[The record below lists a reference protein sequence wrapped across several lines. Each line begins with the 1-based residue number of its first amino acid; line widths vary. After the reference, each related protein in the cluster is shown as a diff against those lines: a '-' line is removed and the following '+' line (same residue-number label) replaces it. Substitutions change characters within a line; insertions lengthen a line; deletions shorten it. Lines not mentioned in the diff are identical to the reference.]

1 MRKINI
7 GILGY
12 GVVASG
18 VKNLLDENQAIISKR
33 LKQFLGRDYTI
44 NIRRILIRDI
54 EKYDRNLQKLMTED
68 IKDIVQD
75 EEIDIVC
82 ELIGGD
88 RVAFDYMKK
97 ALDHKKHLVTAN
109 KMAIF
114 NKSQELFQAAERNK
128 RQFKYEGAVAGAIPI
143 IKIAQEVL
151 LTDQVEEVVGIFNGS
166 TNYILSKIDEGLDF
180 NEAMDLAREKGY
192 LEADPSSDIEGYDS
206 MYKLGILGSLIYGE
220 FPQEEDIERI
230 GIDTIK
236 EDEIKAAKDK
246 ANKIKLLGRIENN
259 NGRLAYSVRP
269 QLVDGDSPLYEV
281 DGSLNGI
288 FLKCKNA
295 GDLFLSGPG
304 AGSRETAVS
313 VVSDIISIIREEY

>member
-1 MRKINI
+1 MTEINI
-7 GILGY
+7 GLLGY

-18 VKNLLDENQAIISKR
+18 VKNLLDENQELISKR
-33 LKQFLGRDYTI
+33 LKQFLGQDYTI
-44 NIRRILIRDI
+44 NIRKILIRDI
-54 EKYDRNLQKLMTED
+54 GKYDEDLQNLMTED
-68 IKDIVQD
+68 IEDIVQD

-88 RVAFDYMKK
+88 RLAFDYMEK

-114 NKSQELFQAAERNK
+114 NKAQELFQAAARNE

-180 NEAMDLAREKGY
+180 NQAMDLAREKGY

-220 FPQEEDIERI
+220 FPQEENIERI
-230 GIDTIK
+230 GIDTIR
-236 EDEIKAAKDK
+236 EDEIKAAKDR
-246 ANKIKLLGRIENN
+246 ASKIKLLGRIENK

-269 QLVDGDSPLYEV
+269 ELVDRASPLYEV

-288 FLKCKNA
+288 YLKCKNA